1 MALARRKSHKLLVKV
16 RAAQAAVL
24 LAKKEASAATEAVK
38 STWVNITG
46 SFPEAA
52 VDLSILEAESYAEQP
67 GAAADIVSTEVPAVA
82 VAAANVQA
90 EQEAT
95 GDVTAVVPQ
104 AAET

>member
-1 MALARRKSHKLLVKV
+1 M
-16 RAAQAAVL
+16 